1 MNQKTKKPYCLQ
13 TEGLDKK
20 SLIENLSG
28 KYCTEAMWALKVLC
42 EGCHIHNLF
51 PQIGLKL
58 IEVLKI
64 FKHCGLVINRHH
76 NPDKRYWV
84 GTGKPN
90 IINTW
95 SLSQEQIEHVR
106 SILKEESHDI

>member
-1 MNQKTKKPYCLQ
+1 MSYKVKNPYCLQ
-13 TEGLDKK
+13 AARVDKK
-20 SLIENLSG
+20 SLLENLSG
-28 KYCTEAMWALKVLC
+28 KHCTETMWALRVLC

-64 FKHCGLVINRHH
+64 FKHCGLVITRHH
-76 NPDKRYWV
+76 NPDKKYWV

-95 SLSQEQIEHVR
+95 SLSQEQIECVQ
-106 SILKEESHDI
+106 SILKEESYDI